1 MAPSPD
7 EAFPEPV
14 VSVSEPV
21 EGPWT
26 DPAAPVPELVEG
38 PLADPA
44 APVPELVEGPVPEPV
59 EGFRVSLSNF
69 DGPFD
74 LLLSLISQ
82 HELDITEVSLSKVTD
97 EFISYLKG
105 LQDDEELEQASE
117 FLVVAATLLDMKVAG
132 LLPQGELVDAESVAL
147 LEARDLLFARLLQY
161 RAFKEVSAWFARC
174 MQRED
179 RRHVRAV
186 RLDERYRRAVPELV
200 WTLSKE
206 DFAALAMLAFAPK
219 EIPHVGLDHLHA
231 PLISIR
237 EQAAI
242 VVTLLRGAG
251 QLNFRELIA
260 GVDQTGVVVARFLAV
275 LELYR
280 HAALTF
286 EQLEPLGELT
296 LRWTAERWSEENLAT
311 LGADYDR

>member
-1 MAPSPD
+1 VVPSPD
-7 EAFPEPV
+7 
-14 VSVSEPV
+14 
-21 EGPWT
+21 
-26 DPAAPVPELVEG
+26 DQQPAAVVET
-38 PLADPA
+38 DETA
-44 APVPELVEGPVPEPV
+44 AV
-59 EGFRVSLSNF
+59 GFRVSLSNF

-74 LLLSLISQ
+74 LLLTLLGT
-82 HELDITEVSLSKVTD
+82 HELDITEISLSKVTD
-97 EFISYLKG
+97 EFISYLKD
-105 LQDDEELEQASE
+105 LHSDDDLDQASE

-161 RAFKEVSAWFARC
+161 RAFKEVSAWFERSLR
-174 MQRED
+174 RED

-186 RLDERYRRAVPELV
+186 RLDEKYRRAVPELV

-231 PLISIR
+231 PLVSIR

-242 VVTLLRGAG
+242 VVTLLRDAG
-251 QLNFRELIA
+251 TLNFRELVA
-260 GVDQTGVVVARFLAV
+260 GVAQTGVVVARFLAV

-280 HAALTF
+280 HAALSF

>member
-1 MAPSPD
+1 MAPSP
-7 EAFPEPV
+7 EPAT
-14 VSVSEPV
+14 E
-21 EGPWT
+21 
-26 DPAAPVPELVEG
+26 PAAPAER
-38 PLADPA
+38 A
-44 APVPELVEGPVPEPV
+44 
-59 EGFRVSLSNF
+59 EGFRVSLAGF

-74 LLLSLISQ
+74 LLLTLLGN
-82 HELDITEVSLSKVTD
+82 HELDITEISLSKVTD

-105 LQDDEELEQASE
+105 LDADEELEQASE

-161 RAFKEVSAWFARC
+161 RAFKEVSAWFERSLR
-174 MQRED
+174 RED

-186 RLDERYRRAVPELV
+186 RLDEKYRRAVPELV

-206 DFAALAMLAFAPK
+206 DFAAIALLAFTPK

-231 PLISIR
+231 PLVSIR
-237 EQAAI
+237 EQAAV
-242 VVTLLRGAG
+242 VVTLLRAAG
-251 QLNFRELIA
+251 SLSFRELVA
-260 GVDQTGVVVARFLAV
+260 GSVQPGIVVARFLAV

-280 HAALTF
+280 HAALSF

-311 LGADYDR
+311 LGADYDH

>member
-1 MAPSPD
+1 MAPSPED
-7 EAFPEPV
+7 DAQPAASPEDGAQPDA
-14 VSVSEPV
+14 SPDAAASEP
-21 EGPWT
+21 
-26 DPAAPVPELVEG
+26 
-38 PLADPA
+38 
-44 APVPELVEGPVPEPV
+44 
-59 EGFRVSLSNF
+59 GFRVSLAGF

-74 LLLSLISQ
+74 LLLTLLGK
-82 HELDITEVSLSKVTD
+82 HELDITEISLSKVTD

-105 LQDDEELEQASE
+105 LDAEEELEQASE

-161 RAFKEVSAWFARC
+161 RAFKEVSAWFERSLR
-174 MQRED
+174 RED

-186 RLDERYRRAVPELV
+186 RLDEKYRRAVPELV
-200 WTLSKE
+200 WTLSAD
-206 DFAALAMLAFAPK
+206 DFAAIALLAFTPK

-231 PLISIR
+231 PLVSIR
-237 EQAAI
+237 EQAAV
-242 VVTLLRGAG
+242 VVTLLREAG
-251 QLNFRELIA
+251 TRSFRELVA
-260 GVDQTGVVVARFLAV
+260 GVTQPGIVVARFLAV

-280 HAALTF
+280 HAALSF

-296 LRWTAERWSEENLAT
+296 LRWTAERWSDENLAT